1 MATGLE
7 PFKKDQF
14 QGAVSTVYAATTV
27 KDGGNYIC
35 PPAVFEPGSEQ
46 SQDEGLADDLMHLTQ
61 EIIAEK
67 TKHDSVEQGCPLRLQ

>member
-7 PFKKDQF
+7 PFKKNQF
-14 QGAVSTVYAATTV
+14 QGAVSTVYAATAI

-35 PPAVFEPGSEQ
+35 PPAVPEPGSDK
-46 SQDEGLADDLMHLTQ
+46 SRDENLADDLMHLTQ

-67 TKHDSVEQGCPLRLQ
+67 TKHDSIDQGCPLRLQ